1 MIETTI
7 AGFWHSRAK
16 SLLTL
21 ALFGTCLTQLHAQI
35 VVDTPNLEDIQKEL
49 EVKSELTGREMI
61 GVVLPLD
68 LGFFEEATYVELA
81 DRGVWSL
88 EVQAPGALATCL
100 YFDDFH
106 LPVGSELRFETPDG
120 AYDKTWVEGP
130 LGAFENND
138 ARQWSNNE
146 VPGESLWMI
155 YECPLGVTEQAALDI
170 YGLGYFA
177 RHQNFPTPW
186 QHNNVR
192 GGGSAEC
199 QVDVNCPEGEGW
211 ECEKNSVVRLRITTA
226 EGIGLCTGAMVNN
239 TARDCRQ
246 LMLSAFHCVNDL
258 EADDWN
264 VLKVQFNYEYFEC
277 GGTSSINS
285 RTRTGVTP
293 LTDSNDMPGGN
304 NTGSDFVLCEVNQT
318 IPDNWQP
325 FYAGW
330 DASGYNGAS
339 GVSIHHPNGDR
350 KKISTFTS
358 PLTSDSWLPWT
369 STNAHWRVIWSPTET
384 DHGVTEGGSSGSPI
398 FEENHRIIG
407 TLTGGGSFC
416 SQPYQADLYGKMS
429 YHWDGPN
436 PIPTSAKLKAYL
448 DPIGTGEE
456 FMDGSYV
463 QMDEEGSVS
472 CDAYL
477 ACAVTATQVEEQFAA
492 GLSVSPNPSK
502 GLVRIAL
509 PSGFELAK
517 LQWFDSMGRALGE
530 SEGANFS
537 GDLDL
542 SAWGS
547 GVRYVTVTTKDG
559 WSTTRRVVVQ

>member
-68 LGFFEEATYVELA
+68 LDFFEEATYVELA

-106 LPVGSELRFETPDG
+106 LPVGSELRFETPEG

-138 ARQWSNNE
+138 ARRWSNNE
-146 VPGESLWMI
+146 VPGESVWMI
-155 YECPLGVTEQAALDI
+155 YECPLGLTEQAALDI

-186 QHNNVR
+186 QQNNVR

-199 QVDVNCPEGEGW
+199 QIDVNCPEGDSW
-211 ECEKNSVVRLRITTA
+211 ECEKDAVVKLRITS
-226 EGIGLCTGAMVNN
+226 GNFIGVCTGSMVNN

-246 LMLSAFHCVNDL
+246 LMFSAFHCVNDL
-258 EADDWN
+258 DADDWN
-264 VLKVQFNYEYFEC
+264 VFKVQYNYEYFDC

-304 NTGSDFVLCEVNQT
+304 NTGSDLSSVKSTNPFRQ
-318 IPDNWQP
+318 WQP
-325 FYAGW
+325 YYAGW

-350 KKISTFTS
+350 KKISTYTW
-358 PLTSDSWLPWT
+358 PLTSGSWLPWT
-369 STNAHWRVIWSPTET
+369 STNAHWRVIWSATET
-384 DHGVTEGGSSGSPI
+384 DHGVTEAGLQGHPFLKKSPD
-398 FEENHRIIG
+398 HWHAD
-407 TLTGGGSFC
+407 GGGSFC
-416 SQPYQADLYGKMS
+416 NAPTQADLYGKMS

-477 ACAVTATQVEEQFAA
+477 ACGVTATQVEEQFAA

>member
-7 AGFWHSRAK
+7 AGIWHSHAK
-16 SLLTL
+16 SLLTF
-21 ALFGTCLTQLHAQI
+21 ALIGGSLNAFQAQI
-35 VVDTPNLEDIQKEL
+35 VVDTPDLEATQKAL
-49 EVKSELTGREMI
+49 EVKSEASGKEMI

-68 LGFFEEATYVELA
+68 LDFFEAAMFVEAEG
-81 DRGVWSL
+81 RGVWSL
-88 EVQAPGALATCL
+88 ELNAPGALATCL
-100 YFDDFH
+100 YFDNFH
-106 LPVGSELRFETPDG
+106 LPVGSELRFETPSG
-120 AYDKTWVEGP
+120 VYDKTWVEGP

-138 ARQWSNNE
+138 ARRWTNNE
-146 VPGESLWMI
+146 VPGEAVLVT
-155 YECPLGVTEQAALDI
+155 YECPLGVTEVAALEI
-170 YGLGYFA
+170 SGLGYFA
-177 RHQNFPTPW
+177 RHQNFPAPW
-186 QHNNVR
+186 SHNNLR

-199 QVDVNCPEGEGW
+199 QIDVNCPEGGTW
-211 ECEKNSVVRLRITTA
+211 EDEKNSVVRLRITTD

-258 EADDWN
+258 DADDWD
-264 VLKVQFNYEYFEC
+264 VLKVQYNYEYFEC
-277 GGTSSINS
+277 GGISSINS

-293 LTDSNDMPGGN
+293 LTDSNDMPVGN
-304 NTGSDFVLCEVNQT
+304 NTGSDFVLCEVNQP
-318 IPDNWQP
+318 IPEEWQP
-325 FYAGW
+325 YYAGW
-330 DASGYNGAS
+330 DASGYNGTS

-358 PLTSDSWLPWT
+358 PLTSGSWLPWT

-407 TLTGGGSFC
+407 TLTGGGSYC

-436 PIPTSAKLKAYL
+436 PIPTSAKLKAFL
-448 DPIGTGEE
+448 DPAGTGEE

-463 QMDEEGSVS
+463 QMDEEGNVS
-472 CDAYL
+472 CGVNNASVDG
-477 ACAVTATQVEEQFAA
+477 QVEEQFVA
-492 GLSVSPNPSK
+492 GLKVSPNPSA
-502 GLVRIAL
+502 GMVRVVL
-509 PSGFELAK
+509 PVGFDLAK
-517 LQWFDSMGRALGE
+517 LQWFDSMGRSLGE
-530 SEGANFS
+530 WKGAKFS

>member
-21 ALFGTCLTQLHAQI
+21 ALFGTCLIQLQGQI
-35 VVDTPNLEDIQKEL
+35 VVQTPDLEETQKEL
-49 EVKSELTGREMI
+49 EIKSEVTGREMI
-61 GVVLPLD
+61 GVVLALD
-68 LGFFEEATYVELA
+68 VDFFEEANYTELSG
-81 DRGVWSL
+81 RGVWSL
-88 EVQAPGALATCL
+88 EFQAPGALATCL

-106 LPVGSELRFETPDG
+106 LPVGSELRFETPVG
-120 AYDKTWVEGP
+120 KYDKTWVEGP

-138 ARQWSNNE
+138 ARRWSNNE
-146 VPGESLWMI
+146 VPGESLLMI
-155 YECPLGVTEQAALDI
+155 YECPLGVTEEAALDI
-170 YGLGYFA
+170 DGLGYFA
-177 RHQNFPTPW
+177 RHQNFSAPW
-186 QHNNVR
+186 QHNNLR
-192 GGGSAEC
+192 GGGSGEC
-199 QVDVNCPEGEGW
+199 QVDVNCPEGNSW
-211 ECEKNSVVRLRITTA
+211 ECEKDAVVKLRITSGN
-226 EGIGLCTGAMVNN
+226 GIGVCTGSMVNN

-258 EADDWN
+258 EADDWP
-264 VLKVQFNYEYFEC
+264 VFKVQYNYEFSEC
-277 GGTSSINS
+277 GETSPTPD

-293 LTDSNDMPGGN
+293 LADSNDMSFGG
-304 NTGSDFVLCEVNQT
+304 NTGSDFFLCEVNQS
-318 IPDNWQP
+318 IPENWQP
-325 FYAGW
+325 YYAGW
-330 DASGYNGAS
+330 DATGYNGAA

-350 KKISTFTS
+350 KKISTYTS
-358 PLTSDSWLPWT
+358 PLTSTSWSWVSNNT
-369 STNAHWRVIWSPTET
+369 HWAVVWSATET

-416 SQPYQADLYGKMS
+416 NAPTQSDLYGKMS
-429 YHWDGPN
+429 YHWDGAN
-436 PIPTSAKLKAYL
+436 PIPASARLKAFL

-463 QMDEEGSVS
+463 QMDEEGNLS
-472 CDAYL
+472 CNVYT
-477 ACAVTATQVEEQFAA
+477 ACAATQVEEQFVA

-502 GLVRIAL
+502 GLVRISL
-509 PSGFELAK
+509 PKGFELAK
-517 LQWFDSMGRALGE
+517 LQWFDSMGRSLGE
-530 SEGANFS
+530 SIGANFS